1 MSQPQSARAPSPEPG
16 SEAPR
21 SPGAGYSRR
30 GSLFAIGAATAV
42 VAVPLALE
50 LGMWVGT
57 RSSSTVMVVVPA
69 LLVVLLVPPLAVVV
83 AESVWGRRVG
93 AKLRTGVAVGAALG
107 TQVLTLAAA
116 IGAGVSAP
124 RYGDAVLLTMVE
136 ALVLPLVVTRLAYQS
151 SKTPTP
157 SPSGRGQG

>member
-16 SEAPR
+16 SVAPR
-21 SPGAGYSRR
+21 SKAAGHSRR

-57 RSSSTVMVVVPA
+57 RSSNTLRAVVPA
-69 LLVVLLVPPLAVVV
+69 LLVVLLVPSLAVVV

-93 AKLRTGVAVGAALG
+93 ARLRTGVAVGAALG
-107 TQVLTLAAA
+107 VQLLTLAAA

-151 SKTPTP
+151 SETP
-157 SPSGRGQG
+157 SSGA

>member
-1 MSQPQSARAPSPEPG
+1 MSQSQSARAPSPEPG
-16 SEAPR
+16 NVGPR
-21 SPGAGYSRR
+21 NPGAGYSRR
-30 GSLFAIGAATAV
+30 GSLFAIGAATTV

-57 RSSSTVMVVVPA
+57 RSSNTLRAVVPA
-69 LLVVLLVPPLAVVV
+69 LLVVWLVPPLAVVA
-83 AESVWGRRVG
+83 AESGWGRRVG
-93 AKLRTGVAVGAALG
+93 AKLRMGVAVGVALG
-107 TQVLTLAAA
+107 AQLLTLAAA

-136 ALVLPLVVTRLAYQS
+136 ALVLPLVVTRLAYPS
-151 SKTPTP
+151 SETPTP

>member
-1 MSQPQSARAPSPEPG
+1 MSQPQSTRAPSPEPG
-16 SEAPR
+16 SVAPR
-21 SPGAGYSRR
+21 STGTGHSRR
-30 GSLFAIGAATAV
+30 GSLFAIGAATTV
-42 VAVPLALE
+42 VAVPLALQ

-57 RSSSTVMVVVPA
+57 RSANTLLAVVPA

-83 AESVWGRRVG
+83 AESVWCRRVG

-107 TQVLTLAAA
+107 VQVLMLAAA

-151 SKTPTP
+151 SETP
-157 SPSGRGQG
+157 SSGA